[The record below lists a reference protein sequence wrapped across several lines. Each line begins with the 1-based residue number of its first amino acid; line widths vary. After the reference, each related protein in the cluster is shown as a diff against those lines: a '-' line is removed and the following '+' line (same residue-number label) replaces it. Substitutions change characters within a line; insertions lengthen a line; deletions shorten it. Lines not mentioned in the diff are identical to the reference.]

1 MIFKLYSI
9 WQIDMCFEYLQL
21 FCLKNNETYIIS
33 TVCNSLF
40 QKQMFMQLICIRYKY
55 RCSCELSEW
64 STNFS
69 IAKFK
74 EYFITNHVLIVYPC
88 SFCKALNSLQSDA
101 VGKLLFVSSCTF
113 NDSPTGQL
121 IYSYMYIYNCM
132 YIVIYSYNIL
142 LIFIHFNCCLNI
154 DKNRCLISN
163 TNFISTLYK

>member
-1 MIFKLYSI
+1 MMFKLYSI
-9 WQIDMCFEYLQL
+9 AVCFEYLQL

-113 NDSPTGQL
+113 NDLPTGQL
-121 IYSYMYIYNCM
+121 IYSYMYCIR
-132 YIVIYSYNIL
+132 NIFWTFMHCQL
-142 LIFIHFNCCLNI
+142 LPQ
-154 DKNRCLISN
+154 
-163 TNFISTLYK
+163 YW